1 MVGMNT
7 SETSDGNERTLY
19 ARPPSLVEG
28 CSGCGEW
35 QMPLVTQNE
44 RWRAQ
49 RRAEPLVASGSSS
62 S

>member
-1 MVGMNT
+1 MNT
-7 SETSDGNERTLY
+7 SETSDGKINEHTLH

-28 CSGCGEW
+28 CSGRGEW

-49 RRAEPLVASGSSS
+49 RRAEPLVVSGSSS